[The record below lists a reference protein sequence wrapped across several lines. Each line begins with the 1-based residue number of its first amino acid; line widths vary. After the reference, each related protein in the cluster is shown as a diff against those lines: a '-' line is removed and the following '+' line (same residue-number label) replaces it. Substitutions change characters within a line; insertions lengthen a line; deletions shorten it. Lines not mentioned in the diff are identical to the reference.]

1 MDYEL
6 KRYLSKFTALVAELR
21 KKKESGSKIII
32 GKNQVALEK
41 AKKQKKLPQLFL
53 GNVYGISEQIE
64 KIGVEVDTILKE
76 KLLTPLFM
84 SWRFVKLLTHCK

>member
-21 KKKESGSKIII
+21 EKKESDSKIII

-41 AKKQKKLPQLFL
+41 AKTQKQLPQLFL
-53 GNVYGISEQIE
+53 GNVYGS
-64 KIGVEVDTILKE
+64 VNRLKR
-76 KLLTPLFM
+76 LVF
-84 SWRFVKLLTHCK
+84 R